1 MTGEA
6 RGRQGS
12 PEHGHGRAS
21 LPARV
26 VGRCG
31 VDSAGFGPTSCLV
44 SGGGGSESS
53 VQFKAGL
60 RFLVTRAP
68 VSTRCCKEIMGQF
81 VACLFTIIIEA
92 KG

>member
-1 MTGEA
+1 MTGE
-6 RGRQGS
+6 GS

-31 VDSAGFGPTSCLV
+31 WLRPDHLSCLV
-44 SGGGGSESS
+44 SGGRGSESS
-53 VQFKAGL
+53 VQFNAGL
-60 RFLVTRAP
+60 RFLVRRAP